1 MCVQDIARKPHV
13 CCQGV
18 KIRTSIIIVDDDDDK
33 NSEDVNI
40 EDVVGD
46 CNSDDD
52 DDVGQA
58 SLLQRGALEAPAG
71 VPDMLRILLLNI

>member
-1 MCVQDIARKPHV
+1 MKMLIWKVHEEEEKKLCVQDIARKPHV

-33 NSEDVNI
+33 NSEDFNS
-40 EDVVGD
+40 ED

-52 DDVGQA
+52 DDEVG
-58 SLLQRGALEAPAG
+58 RTKYCKEAP
-71 VPDMLRILLLNI
+71 